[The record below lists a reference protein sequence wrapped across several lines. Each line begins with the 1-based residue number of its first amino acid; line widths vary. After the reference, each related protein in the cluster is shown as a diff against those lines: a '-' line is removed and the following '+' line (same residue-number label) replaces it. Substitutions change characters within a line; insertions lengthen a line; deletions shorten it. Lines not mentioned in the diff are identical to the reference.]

1 MMELV
6 APVRDTL
13 ATLYEQDIDE
23 IAMRHRKKEILD
35 GLSVSA
41 EALIDAQ
48 GMQISNWL
56 VAPLNNARLV
66 SLNLYEG
73 RLEAFKAI
81 VEECR
86 NELSCFYARAE
97 ELAKLSDEER
107 SIQLDELGD

>member
-6 APVRDTL
+6 VPVRDTL

-23 IAMRHRKKEILD
+23 IAMRQRKKEILD

-41 EALIDAQ
+41 EALIDVQ
-48 GMQISNWL
+48 GMQVRNWL
-56 VAPLNNARLV
+56 AAPLNNARLV

-73 RLEAFKAI
+73 RLEAFKVI
-81 VEECR
+81 VEECH

-97 ELAKLSDEER
+97 ELANLSDVER
-107 SIQLDELGD
+107 SIRLDELSD